1 MKLIKMERK
10 QQDTQRI
17 IVSQSML
24 KFVQDYSK
32 QINRPLKLKEMVRIT
47 NVLVDYCIYGNS
59 KEINDTLDKVDD
71 YLNKVDD
78 YLQKVF
84 DNE

>member
-1 MKLIKMERK
+1 MEKK

-32 QINRPLKLKEMVRIT
+32 QINKPLKLKEMVRIS
-47 NVLVDYCIYGNS
+47 NVLVDYCIFVNT
-59 KEINDTLDKVDD
+59 KDINDTLGKI
-71 YLNKVDD
+71 DD
-78 YLQKVF
+78 YLQKLF
-84 DNE
+84 ENE

>member
-1 MKLIKMERK
+1 MEKK

-32 QINRPLKLKEMVRIT
+32 QINKPLKLKELIRIS
-47 NVLVDYCIYGNS
+47 NVLADYCIYGYS
-59 KEINDTLDKVDD
+59 KDINDTLGKIDD
-71 YLNKVDD
+71 YL
-78 YLQKVF
+78 LTLF
-84 DNE
+84 ENE

>member
-1 MKLIKMERK
+1 MEKR

-32 QINRPLKLKEMVRIT
+32 QINKPLKLKEMVRIS
-47 NVLVDYCIYGNS
+47 NVLVDYCMFGNT
-59 KEINDTLDKVDD
+59 KDINDTLGKI
-71 YLNKVDD
+71 DD
-78 YLQKVF
+78 YLQTLF
-84 DNE
+84 ENE

>member
-1 MKLIKMERK
+1 MAA

-32 QINRPLKLKEMVRIT
+32 QIGKPLKLKEMVRIS
-47 NVLVDYCIYGNS
+47 NVLADYCIFGNT
-59 KEINDTLDKVDD
+59 KEINNTLGKIDE
-71 YLNKVDD
+71 YLETLFEND
-78 YLQKVF
+78 
-84 DNE
+84 

>member
-1 MKLIKMERK
+1 MAA

-32 QINRPLKLKEMVRIT
+32 QIGKPLKLKEMVRIS
-47 NVLVDYCIYGNS
+47 NVLADYCIFGNT
-59 KEINDTLDKVDD
+59 KEINNTLGKIDE
-71 YLNKVDD
+71 YLET
-78 YLQKVF
+78 LF
-84 DNE
+84 DND

>member
-1 MKLIKMERK
+1 MEKK

-32 QINRPLKLKEMVRIT
+32 QINKPLKLKEMVRIS
-47 NVLVDYCIYGNS
+47 NVLADYCMFGNT
-59 KEINDTLDKVDD
+59 KDINDTLGKI
-71 YLNKVDD
+71 DD
-78 YLQKVF
+78 YLQTLF
-84 DNE
+84 ENE

>member
-1 MKLIKMERK
+1 MNK

-32 QINRPLKLKEMVRIT
+32 QIGVNLKLKEMIRIT
-47 NVLVDYCIYGNS
+47 EILADFCVNGASKTIYEKLELVDKFIEEKFN
-59 KEINDTLDKVDD
+59 
-71 YLNKVDD
+71 
-78 YLQKVF
+78 
-84 DNE
+84 NE